1 MQSVYS
7 EFALAW
13 GCLSYIA
20 VSDCAGHA
28 RRAAEMQY
36 SGVAVHVLHVSWCS
50 NAFEGAAMLLRA
62 QLSFG
67 WRPGRASEA

>member
-36 SGVAVHVLHVSWCS
+36 FGVAVHVLL
-50 NAFEGAAMLLRA
+50 FPGAAMLLRV
-62 QLSFG
+62 QQCF
-67 WRPGRASEA
+67 